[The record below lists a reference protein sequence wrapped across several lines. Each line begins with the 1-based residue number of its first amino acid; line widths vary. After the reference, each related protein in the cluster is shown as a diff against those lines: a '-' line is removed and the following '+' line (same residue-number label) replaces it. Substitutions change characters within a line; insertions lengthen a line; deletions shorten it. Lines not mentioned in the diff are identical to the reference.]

1 MHSNWQKTLVY
12 CGNLFGWVV
21 ESESFV
27 SRRYYRRKTFFK
39 KLINFF
45 ILDCQQKLLR
55 RLANF
60 LVGFPKLT
68 SMAPKEIF
76 GGKRFFGI
84 ETFSIIFRLSDKDF
98 RASVK
103 LSEVSLKI
111 YSICAEEHF
120 GNCFRDKKM
129 INFGFSAEN
138 SRTFAPLQDVRSCLS
153 KNSFHVSRGIN
164 FWGNRIL
171 RKKIIHFL
179 CRSLE
184 RMFQTYALNFWAEL
198 LNCALRIQS
207 ISSGK
212 KFIEM
217 LCIIVFTGFR
227 ARSFDPFEKSSF
239 SRKIKEAFY
248 VPKRK
253 FWE

>member
-1 MHSNWQKTLVY
+1 MELLFWNLRFTFMHSNWQKTLVY

-84 ETFSIIFRLSDKDF
+84 ETFSIIFRLSDNDF
-98 RASVK
+98 RAYVK
-103 LSEVSLKI
+103 LSEVSLNLH
-111 YSICAEEHF
+111 SICAEEHF
-120 GNCFRDKKM
+120 GKKL
-129 INFGFSAEN
+129 F
-138 SRTFAPLQDVRSCLS
+138 
-153 KNSFHVSRGIN
+153 
-164 FWGNRIL
+164 L
-171 RKKIIHFL
+171 RKKVIFGNAAEIA
-179 CRSLE
+179 RWKKQRRKKSL
-184 RMFQTYALNFWAEL
+184 QYLNL
-198 LNCALRIQS
+198 S
-207 ISSGK
+207 
-212 KFIEM
+212 
-217 LCIIVFTGFR
+217 
-227 ARSFDPFEKSSF
+227 
-239 SRKIKEAFY
+239 
-248 VPKRK
+248 
-253 FWE
+253 